1 MMRAILLT
9 SFGVADD
16 AARAACL
23 DSLAAD
29 IRSALSG
36 YELRE
41 AYTSNFIRG
50 RLAKKGIH
58 KDTMPEALER
68 LAGEG
73 CQEVYVQPTH
83 LTPGEEYEKKVKAA
97 VEAFQERFDRLKLGE
112 ALFASEADYEQ
123 VADFVQAE
131 IGVPE
136 GGALVLLGHGSPHQ
150 HNPVYERLQAIFDGR
165 GQRIYIGVVEE
176 TDTPNY
182 PMVLQRLREAGVKG
196 VRLAPLLL
204 SGGVHVTADM
214 AGEGEGSWKS
224 RLERDG
230 LQVAPLLR
238 GLGEYPAFRALYVK
252 KAERLVG
259 L

>member
-1 MMRAILLT
+1 MKAILLT

-16 AARAACL
+16 GARAACL

-29 IRSALSG
+29 IRAALPDF
-36 YELRE
+36 ELRE

-50 RLAKKGIH
+50 RLAKKGIQ
-58 KDTMPEALER
+58 KDSLPEALER

-73 CQEVYVQPTH
+73 FTEVYVQPTH

-97 VEAFQERFDRLKLGE
+97 VEAFKNRFEQLTLGE
-112 ALFASEADYEQ
+112 TLFCSEADYEQ
-123 VADFVQAE
+123 VADFLQGE

-150 HNPVYERLQAIFDGR
+150 HNPVYEKLQAIFDGR
-165 GQRIYIGVVEE
+165 GQRSYIGVVEE
-176 TDTPNY
+176 SDTPNY
-182 PMVLQRLREAGVKG
+182 PMVLSHLQKAGVKS

-204 SGGVHVTADM
+204 SGGVHVTEDM
-214 AGEGEGSWKS
+214 AGEGEASWKS
-224 RLERDG
+224 RLEREG
-230 LQVAPLLR
+230 FQVTPLLR

-252 KAERLVG
+252 KAQQLVKA
-259 L
+259 